1 MGNEVLAALLHMN
14 LAAGAMVLAVL
25 VLRGPAR
32 RHFGAGFAYRLWAA
46 VPVAAVASLFPPPAA
61 RWIALPGSPKPLVI
75 QAAEA
80 VAEAPAGT
88 ILAFWLAGAALAAG
102 LIAVRQMRFMA
113 LARQGLAGPAVA
125 GLVAPRIIMPADADR
140 RFAPEERAI
149 IRAHERAHIDRK
161 DHRTN
166 GWIALAQCLSWFNP
180 LIHLAARE
188 ARIDQELAC
197 DATGLARLPGQRRRY
212 AETLLKT
219 QLASE
224 SAPLGCHWVGARKHP
239 LEVRI
244 KTLALPAVSDG
255 RRDLG
260 LGALAM
266 ALALAAYAVWAAQ
279 PPGPAMGNGAW
290 TRAAVDVV
298 HMQINPQVAGR

>member
-32 RHFGAGFAYRLWAA
+32 RHFGPGFAYRLWAA

-166 GWIALAQCLSWFNP
+166 GWIALAQCLCWFNP
-180 LIHLAARE
+180 AVHLAARE
-188 ARIDQELAC
+188 ARVDQELAC
-197 DATGLARLPGQRRRY
+197 DATVLTRLPGQRRRY

-219 QLASE
+219 QLTDSL
-224 SAPLGCHWVGARKHP
+224 APLGCHWVGAKAHP

-244 KTLALPAVSDG
+244 QALRLPAATE
-255 RRDLG
+255 RQRDW
-260 LGALAM
+260 ALA
-266 ALALAAYAVWAAQ
+266 ALAATLALAAYGAWAAQ
-279 PPGPAMGNGAW
+279 PAGPAMGNGAW

-298 HMQINPQVAGR
+298 HVRINPDR